1 MPLGTFTASSIV
13 SVPTVAPRTS
23 LAAWQI
29 ALRESVRDVSELVR
43 LLNLDPAWAE
53 QAQAATQGFP
63 LFVPRS
69 YLSRMRPGDP
79 TDPLLRQVLPLAL
92 ETAFVETSESHNVT
106 NPGSDPVGAVPP
118 GEILENGPGRPGSEH
133 ANGWPGSQRSEAPGT
148 HAAVKYKSGSSLH
161 SSLATRDSQGLMD
174 PVGDLDAQRLPG
186 LLQKYAGRVLLVTTG
201 VCAVHCR
208 YCFRRHYPYG
218 TAPKTLAAWEPA
230 LEEIAADESISEVI
244 LSGGDPL
251 TLRDSLLAALAE
263 RLAEIPH
270 LRRLR
275 VHTRL
280 PLMIPERIND
290 ELLEWLRGT
299 RLAPVMVI
307 HANHANELSGEAAD
321 AVQRL
326 VTAGI
331 PTLNQTVLLRGIND
345 DVETLA
351 ALSERLLD
359 LGVLPYYLHQL
370 DRVAGALHFE
380 VPIERGLELVA
391 ALRAR
396 LSGYAVPRY
405 VQERAG
411 EASKTILEC

>member
-1 MPLGTFTASSIV
+1 
-13 SVPTVAPRTS
+13 
-23 LAAWQI
+23 
-29 ALRESVRDVSELVR
+29 LRESVRDVGELGR
-43 LLNLDPAWAE
+43 LLDLDPAWAE
-53 QAQAATQGFP
+53 QAQAATEDFP

-92 ETAFVETSESHNVT
+92 ETGSSETSESHNVT

-118 GEILENGPGRPGSEH
+118 GEMPQKVTSWPKSE
-133 ANGWPGSQRSEAPGT
+133 QSEAPGT
-148 HAAVKYKSGSSLH
+148 DRIPPVIDG
-161 SSLATRDSQGLMD
+161 GLMD

-201 VCAVHCR
+201 ACAVHCR
-208 YCFRRHYPYG
+208 YCFRRHYPYD
-218 TAPKTLAAWEPA
+218 TAPKTLAAWQPA
-230 LEEIAADESISEVI
+230 LDEIAGDESISEVI

-251 TLRDSLLAALAE
+251 TLRDSLLASLAE

-299 RLAPVMVI
+299 RLSPVMVI
-307 HANHANELSGEAAD
+307 HANHANELTGDAAD
-321 AVQRL
+321 AVQRI
-326 VTAGI
+326 VAAGI

-359 LGVLPYYLHQL
+359 LGGLPYYLHQL

-380 VPIERGLELVA
+380 VPIERGLELIA

-396 LSGYAVPRY
+396 LPGYAVPRY

-411 EASKTILEC
+411 EASKTILET

>member
-1 MPLGTFTASSIV
+1 VSQFRGVFLQTAKSL
-13 SVPTVAPRTS
+13 VAASLITSRPS
-23 LAAWQI
+23 LAPWQV
-29 ALRESVRDVSELVR
+29 ALREAVRDTGELCR
-43 LLNLDPAWAE
+43 LLGLDPSWEE
-53 QAQAATQGFP
+53 QAQVAAHDFP

-69 YLSRMRPGDP
+69 YLARMRPGDP
-79 TDPLLRQVLPLAL
+79 TDPLLRQVLPLACEL
-92 ETAFVETSESHNVT
+92 DSLASESHNVP
-106 NPGSDPVGAVPP
+106 NPGADTVGAISSPLRV
-118 GEILENGPGRPGSEH
+118 E
-133 ANGWPGSQRSEAPGT
+133 T
-148 HAAVKYKSGSSLH
+148 HGF
-161 SSLATRDSQGLMD
+161 TD
-174 PVGDLDAQRLPG
+174 PVGDLQAEKLPG
-186 LLQKYAGRVLLVTTG
+186 LLQKYTGRVLLVTTG

-208 YCFRRHYPYG
+208 YCFRRHYPYE

-230 LEEIAADESISEVI
+230 LDEIAADESLSEVI

-251 TLRDSLLAALAE
+251 TLRDSLLASLAE

-280 PLMIPERIND
+280 PLMIPERINED
-290 ELLEWLRGT
+290 LLAWLRGT

-307 HANHANELSGEAAD
+307 HANHANELQGDAAD
-321 AVQRL
+321 AVQRI
-326 VTAGI
+326 VAAGI

-345 DVETLA
+345 DVATLA

-380 VPIERGLELVA
+380 VPIARGLELIA

-396 LSGYAVPRY
+396 LPGYAVPRY
-405 VQERAG
+405 VQERPG
-411 EASKTILEC
+411 ESSKTLLE

>member
-1 MPLGTFTASSIV
+1 M
-13 SVPTVAPRTS
+13 
-23 LAAWQI
+23 
-29 ALRESVRDVSELVR
+29 REAVRDVGELAR
-43 LLNLDPAWAE
+43 LLDLDPSWAE
-53 QAQAATQGFP
+53 QAKGAVSDFP

-69 YLSRMRPGDP
+69 YLARMRPGDP
-79 TDPLLRQVLPLAL
+79 TDPLLRQVLPLAC
-92 ETAFVETSESHNVT
+92 ETDRQTSEPPNVP
-106 NPGSDPVGAVPP
+106 NSGSNPVGAVPAAD
-118 GEILENGPGRPGSEH
+118 GPEK
-133 ANGWPGSQRSEAPGT
+133 APEM
-148 HAAVKYKSGSSLH
+148 SGL
-161 SSLATRDSQGLMD
+161 GLID
-174 PVGDLDAQRLPG
+174 PVGDLEAQRLPG
-186 LLQKYAGRVLLVTTG
+186 LLQKYTGRVLLVTTG
-201 VCAVHCR
+201 ACAVHCR
-208 YCFRRHYPYG
+208 YCFRRHYPYE
-218 TAPKTLAAWEPA
+218 TAPKTLAAWQPA
-230 LEEIAADESISEVI
+230 LDEIAGDESIHEVI

-251 TLRDSLLAALAE
+251 TLRDSLLASLAE

-307 HANHANELSGEAAD
+307 HANHANELSDDAAA
-321 AVQRL
+321 AVQRI
-326 VTAGI
+326 VAAGI

-359 LGVLPYYLHQL
+359 LGAMPYYLHQL

-380 VPIERGLELVA
+380 VPLERGLELVA

-396 LSGYAVPRY
+396 LPGYAVPRY
-405 VQERAG
+405 VQERPG
-411 EASKTILEC
+411 EPSKTILEI

>member
-1 MPLGTFTASSIV
+1 MTV
-13 SVPTVAPRTS
+13 SAVTPRTP
-23 LAAWQI
+23 LAAWQV
-29 ALRESVRDVSELVR
+29 ALREAVRDLDEFAR
-43 LLNLDPAWAE
+43 LLDLDPAWAG
-53 QAQAATQGFP
+53 QAKQAVRGFP

-69 YLSRMRPGDP
+69 YLARMRPGDP
-79 TDPLLRQVLPLAL
+79 TDPLLRQVLPLAC
-92 ETAFVETSESHNVT
+92 EIDSQVSESHNVP
-106 NPGSDPVGAVPP
+106 NPGADPVGA
-118 GEILENGPGRPGSEH
+118 N
-133 ANGWPGSQRSEAPGT
+133 
-148 HAAVKYKSGSSLH
+148 SSPLGAET
-161 SSLATRDSQGLMD
+161 LGLTD
-174 PVGDLDAQRLPG
+174 PVGDLQAEKLPG
-186 LLQKYAGRVLLVTTG
+186 LLQKYTGRVLLVTTG
-201 VCAVHCR
+201 ACAVHCR
-208 YCFRRHYPYG
+208 YCFRRHYPYD
-218 TAPKTLAAWEPA
+218 TAPKSLAAWEPA
-230 LEEIAADESISEVI
+230 LAEIAADDSISEVI

-290 ELLEWLRGT
+290 DLLAWLRGT

-307 HANHANELSGEAAD
+307 HANHANELQGDAAD
-321 AVQRL
+321 AVQRI
-326 VTAGI
+326 VAAGI

-345 DVETLA
+345 NVATLA

-359 LGVLPYYLHQL
+359 LGTLPYYLHQL

-396 LSGYAVPRY
+396 LPGYAVPRY

-411 EASKTILEC
+411 ETSKTILEY

>member
-1 MPLGTFTASSIV
+1 M
-13 SVPTVAPRTS
+13 
-23 LAAWQI
+23 
-29 ALRESVRDVSELVR
+29 RDVGELCR
-43 LLNLDPAWAE
+43 LLELDPAWAE
-53 QAQAATQGFP
+53 QAQAAVRDFP

-69 YLSRMRPGDP
+69 YLARMRLGDS
-79 TDPLLRQVLPLAL
+79 TDPLLRQVLPLAQ
-92 ETAFVETSESHNVT
+92 ETNESHNVP
-106 NPGSDPVGAVPP
+106 NSGVDPVGAVLA
-118 GEILENGPGRPGSEH
+118 GELSQQDT
-133 ANGWPGSQRSEAPGT
+133 GWPGTQRSDGPGT
-148 HAAVKYKSGSSLH
+148 RDSGNQRSGSSLR
-161 SSLATRDSQGLMD
+161 SSPAPQHNVPPVIDGGLID
-174 PVGDLDAQRLPG
+174 PVGDLAAERLPG

-201 VCAVHCR
+201 ACAVHCR
-208 YCFRRHYPYG
+208 YCFRRHYPYE
-218 TAPKTLAAWEPA
+218 TAPKTLAAWQSA
-230 LEEIAADESISEVI
+230 IDQITADDSISEVI

-251 TLRDSLLAALAE
+251 TLRDSLLASLAE

-290 ELLEWLRGT
+290 ELLAWLRGT

-307 HANHANELSGEAAD
+307 HANHANELTGDAAD
-321 AVQRL
+321 AVQRI
-326 VTAGI
+326 VAAGI

-359 LGVLPYYLHQL
+359 LGALPYYLHQL

-380 VPIERGLELVA
+380 VPIERGLQLVA

-396 LSGYAVPRY
+396 LPGYAVPRY
-405 VQERAG
+405 VQERPG
-411 EASKTILEC
+411 EPSKAILEW